1 MTPLVNRGFLIK
13 MFTRADL
20 YNPLVIVLKLPE
32 TNRYPVWNKFGWCL
46 FIFKLWNNLKN
57 S

>member
-1 MTPLVNRGFLIK
+1 

-20 YNPLVIVLKLPE
+20 YNPLVIVLKIQE
-32 TNRYPVWNKFGWCL
+32 ANRYLIQNKFGWCL
-46 FIFKLWNNLKN
+46 FILKLWNNLKN